1 VGRSQGEKNFE
12 PTFIHPDVDA
22 AITNFIVCCKT
33 MWESTAKD
41 QTRVMAQN
49 IDVQDEDKNIKE
61 GYFGFDI

>member
-1 VGRSQGEKNFE
+1 VGRSQGEKKIE
-12 PTFIHPDVDA
+12 PTFIHPDVDD
-22 AITNFIVCCKT
+22 AIINFIAYCKT

-61 GYFGFDI
+61 GHSGFDI

>member
-1 VGRSQGEKNFE
+1 M
-12 PTFIHPDVDA
+12 DA
-22 AITNFIVCCKT
+22 AITNFIACCKT

-41 QTRVMAQN
+41 QTRVMDQN